1 MKINFIQELVK
12 NVANKNNISATNDVC
27 KIVAEN
33 IENEIIEKLFKSIGT
48 SREEFIKDKEVFK
61 PDTIDFMELKWS
73 NNGVPYK
80 NNEKV
85 FVGYTGPFPNATGH
99 EFDGLKKSLEQDAK
113 LWKDKDMIVDN
124 TSKLKDILVFKP
136 NTYYKFV
143 VLLREKDGKTL
154 LKSYNKK
161 ELIVRQWL
169 VDSQEKLDEML
180 PDMITFAKLFGGRLY
195 VTTDRKSVYKTLFYM
210 QDMINA
216 YIKQMF
222 CGSRTEISVKQL
234 NKLLASASSSS
245 ECTDGD
251 RYFLFDVD
259 TKDKYV
265 VDNII
270 KLLKNHYVSTYD
282 TPNGYHILAKRDFDI
297 NKLIKENNLVNIKI
311 KH

>member
-1 MKINFIQELVK
+1 
-12 NVANKNNISATNDVC
+12 
-27 KIVAEN
+27 
-33 IENEIIEKLFKSIGT
+33 
-48 SREEFIKDKEVFK
+48 
-61 PDTIDFMELKWS
+61 
-73 NNGVPYK
+73 
-80 NNEKV
+80 
-85 FVGYTGPFPNATGH
+85 
-99 EFDGLKKSLEQDAK
+99 
-113 LWKDKDMIVDN
+113 MIVDN

-180 PDMITFAKLFGGRLY
+180 PDMITFAKLFEGRLY

-210 QDMINA
+210 QEKIND

-222 CGSRTEISVKQL
+222 CGNRTEISVKQL

-251 RYFLFDVD
+251 KKWLYDVD
-259 TKDKYV
+259 SQDPDVINAALNHCKSKCVTFMTK
-265 VDNII
+265 
-270 KLLKNHYVSTYD
+270 
-282 TPNGYHILAKRDFDI
+282 NGYHIIADRTYDAH
-297 NKLIKENNLVNIKI
+297 KEPLPENVEVKDNGLVLVYYNNEYYNEWVKETTEQIVNLVNNSMKKRVDKI
-311 KH
+311 NDLFPFMKGDTFIQELLKNII

>member
-1 MKINFIQELVK
+1 ML
-12 NVANKNNISATNDVC
+12 
-27 KIVAEN
+27 
-33 IENEIIEKLFKSIGT
+33 
-48 SREEFIKDKEVFK
+48 
-61 PDTIDFMELKWS
+61 
-73 NNGVPYK
+73 
-80 NNEKV
+80 
-85 FVGYTGPFPNATGH
+85 
-99 EFDGLKKSLEQDAK
+99 
-113 LWKDKDMIVDN
+113 VDN

-222 CGSRTEISVKQL
+222 CGNRTEISVKQL

-245 ECTDGD
+245 ECTDGAKKWL
-251 RYFLFDVD
+251 YDVD
-259 TKDKYV
+259 NKSSETLKDALEHCKSNYVCFETK
-265 VDNII
+265 
-270 KLLKNHYVSTYD
+270 
-282 TPNGYHILAKRDFDI
+282 NGYHVIADRTYDAHKEPLPTDVEVKDNGLALVYYNDEYYNELAETVIEGYTNGIKNGLVKKKKEMEDFVSSIFLDCKDQVF
-297 NKLIKENNLVNIKI
+297 NSTLDKAADEMLMELLGK
-311 KH
+311 

>member
-1 MKINFIQELVK
+1 
-12 NVANKNNISATNDVC
+12 
-27 KIVAEN
+27 
-33 IENEIIEKLFKSIGT
+33 
-48 SREEFIKDKEVFK
+48 
-61 PDTIDFMELKWS
+61 
-73 NNGVPYK
+73 
-80 NNEKV
+80 
-85 FVGYTGPFPNATGH
+85 
-99 EFDGLKKSLEQDAK
+99 
-113 LWKDKDMIVDN
+113 MIVDN
-124 TSKLKDILVFKP
+124 TSKLKDILIFKP

-154 LKSYNKK
+154 LQSYNKK

-245 ECTDGD
+245 ECTDGNKKWL
-251 RYFLFDVD
+251 YDVD
-259 TKDKYV
+259 TKDPKTVGEVVIHCKSNYV
-265 VDNII
+265 CFET
-270 KLLKNHYVSTYD
+270 K
-282 TPNGYHILAKRDFDI
+282 NGYHIIADRTYDAHKEPLPENVEVKDNGLALVYYNDEYYDEWV
-297 NKLIKENNLVNIKI
+297 KETTEQIVNLVNNSMKKRVDKI
-311 KH
+311 NDLFPFMKGDTFIQELLKDII

>member
-1 MKINFIQELVK
+1 ML
-12 NVANKNNISATNDVC
+12 
-27 KIVAEN
+27 
-33 IENEIIEKLFKSIGT
+33 
-48 SREEFIKDKEVFK
+48 
-61 PDTIDFMELKWS
+61 
-73 NNGVPYK
+73 
-80 NNEKV
+80 
-85 FVGYTGPFPNATGH
+85 
-99 EFDGLKKSLEQDAK
+99 
-113 LWKDKDMIVDN
+113 VDN

-222 CGSRTEISVKQL
+222 CGNRTEISVKQL

-251 RYFLFDVD
+251 KYFLFDVD

-270 KLLKNHYVSTYD
+270 KLLKNHYVSTFE
-282 TPNGYHILAKRDFDI
+282 TPNGYHILTKRDFDI

>member
-1 MKINFIQELVK
+1 M
-12 NVANKNNISATNDVC
+12 
-27 KIVAEN
+27 
-33 IENEIIEKLFKSIGT
+33 
-48 SREEFIKDKEVFK
+48 
-61 PDTIDFMELKWS
+61 
-73 NNGVPYK
+73 
-80 NNEKV
+80 KV
-85 FVGYTGPFPNATGH
+85 FTGYTGPFPKTTGH
-99 EFDGLKKSLEQDAK
+99 EFDGLKKALEQDEE
-113 LWKDKDMIVDN
+113 LWVDKMVVDN
-124 TSKLKDILVFKP
+124 TDKLKDILVFKP

-222 CGSRTEISVKQL
+222 CGNRTEISVKQL

-251 RYFLFDVD
+251 KKWLYDVD
-259 TKDKYV
+259 DKDKMWQEVLEESLKGKKFVKFETKNGFHYIV
-265 VDNII
+265 PRTYDAN
-270 KLLKNHYVSTYD
+270 KLLSETRWFYDEKNIDFPIEVKD
-282 TPNGYHILAKRDFDI
+282 NGIALVYY
-297 NKLIKENNLVNIKI
+297 NNEV
-311 KH
+311 